1 MYMAGRVLAKSR
13 VGNPHIT
20 LDIARDV
27 RTDVLAPARGIIGDR
42 VASVVVRTTARHAG
56 HDVMVLAQ
64 VAQDYFRTRTA
75 LVVPGG
81 VVVDA
86 GANVGLYSVLVAL
99 AQPTAVVHAFEP
111 VAACFEAAQANATVN
126 GVVDRVNLNRQALG
140 GGAAN
145 DHISLTFGGRQ
156 GTLSADILSD
166 ARTGATQVVSVVRL
180 DDYCEGVGVERVD
193 VLKLDVEGYEVNVLE
208 GAPQTLAHTRVV
220 VMEWHSPDRAE
231 RADHLLAQAGLTF
244 LPPFSDALHTACGIG
259 YWVRDTT
266 GTRAN
271 GSVDDGRDELVP

>member
-1 MYMAGRVLAKSR
+1 
-13 VGNPHIT
+13 
-20 LDIARDV
+20 
-27 RTDVLAPARGIIGDR
+27 
-42 VASVVVRTTARHAG
+42 
-56 HDVMVLAQ
+56 
-64 VAQDYFRTRTA
+64 
-75 LVVPGG
+75 
-81 VVVDA
+81 
-86 GANVGLYSVLVAL
+86 
-99 AQPTAVVHAFEP
+99 
-111 VAACFEAAQANATVN
+111 
-126 GVVDRVNLNRQALG
+126 VVDRVNLNRQALG
-140 GGAAN
+140 GEAAN

-180 DDYCEGVGVERVD
+180 DDYCEGVGVERID